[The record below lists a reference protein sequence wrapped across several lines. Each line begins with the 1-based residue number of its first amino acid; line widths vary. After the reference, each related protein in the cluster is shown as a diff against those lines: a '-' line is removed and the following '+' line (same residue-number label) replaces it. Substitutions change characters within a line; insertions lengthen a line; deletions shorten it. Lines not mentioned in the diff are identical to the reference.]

1 MLVHIFLTFNF
12 LIARLKDAVDKINE
26 LLEELKYESEDLY
39 IENEE
44 DTEIPVE
51 R

>member
-1 MLVHIFLTFNF
+1 MLVHIFLTFNI